1 MSVGVETFGVEEQ
14 RSRKYRGFN
23 PAFVRRVWRQRRE
36 VMATVEMAEPTLP
49 PAVQK
54 FEDKAIT
61 RHREAERRRVERLK
75 ARMEQGGVRGI
86 IAEVALAHRVTV
98 EDILGPGRS
107 APLVEA
113 RHKAIIEVAVR
124 RPAFSLPQI
133 GRCFNRDHT
142 TILHVLR
149 KHGIRGK

>member
-1 MSVGVETFGVEEQ
+1 
-14 RSRKYRGFN
+14 
-23 PAFVRRVWRQRRE
+23 
-36 VMATVEMAEPTLP
+36 VEMAEPTLP

-61 RHREAERRRVERLK
+61 RHREAERRRVDRLK

-86 IAEVALAHRVTV
+86 IAEVALEHRVTV
-98 EDILGPGRS
+98 EDILGHGRS

-113 RHKAIIEVAVR
+113 RHKAIIEVAIR
-124 RPAFSLPQI
+124 RPAFSLSQI

-142 TILHVLR
+142 SVLHVLR
-149 KHGIRGK
+149 KNKVRGKCLPS